1 MSKQRQIQTYITD
14 DVWRRAEIARRHLEK
29 EYGVDVSWSAYMNK
43 VLTSWLERYEANP
56 TTVSLP

>member
-14 DVWRRAEIARRHLEK
+14 DIWRRAEMARRHLEK

-43 VLTSWLERYEANP
+43 VLKNWLERYEANP
-56 TTVSLP
+56 SIATHP